1 VQHPLFIRPDLPSTP
16 LRYAIARDIMNKKT
30 LKRLRKELEEL
41 RRNFAPQ
48 SHATL
53 AEYASAVGR
62 KIENRGKEPT
72 WIKKTD
78 PSLSPPLSIP
88 NHSKDIKAGTARS
101 IIDQLLADLDEWDM
115 YLTTQED
122 KDED

>member
-1 VQHPLFIRPDLPSTP
+1 
-16 LRYAIARDIMNKKT
+16 MNIKS
-30 LKRLRKELEEL
+30 LKMLRKELKEL

-48 SHATL
+48 THSTL
-53 AEYASAVGR
+53 AAYATAVGR
-62 KIENRGKEPT
+62 KLENRGKEPT

-101 IIDQLLADLDEWDM
+101 IIDQLLADLDEWEIH
-115 YLTTQED
+115 LTPKDDENED
-122 KDED
+122 